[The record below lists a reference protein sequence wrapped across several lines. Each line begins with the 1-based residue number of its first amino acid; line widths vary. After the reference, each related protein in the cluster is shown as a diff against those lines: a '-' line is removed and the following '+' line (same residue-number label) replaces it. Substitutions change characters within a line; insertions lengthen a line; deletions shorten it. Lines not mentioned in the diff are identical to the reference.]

1 MTRKAKI
8 TVTVL
13 LIIAVSI
20 AIGFIYD
27 AIMNAFESKE
37 YPKKH
42 ELIVAAASKK
52 YGVPEEII
60 YAVIKTESD
69 FDKGAESD
77 AGACGLMQLMP
88 ETFTDMTGIRNPS
101 KTVMKDASS
110 NINAGTKYLAYL
122 YERYEN
128 WNTAF
133 AAYNAGLGNVDK
145 WLDDARYSSDGIT
158 LDDIPF
164 TETRNYV
171 RRVNTALD
179 AYKRLY

>member
-1 MTRKAKI
+1 MTRKTKI

-13 LIIAVSI
+13 LIIAISI
-20 AIGFIYD
+20 AVGFIYD
-27 AIMNAFESKE
+27 AIMNAFENKE

-42 ELIVAAASKK
+42 EISVAAASNK

-69 FDKGAESD
+69 FDKNAESD

-88 ETFTDMTGIRNPS
+88 ETFTDMTGIERPT
-101 KTVMKDASS
+101 KIIMKDVTN

-128 WNTAF
+128 WDTVF
-133 AAYNAGLGNVDK
+133 AAYNAGLGNVDD
-145 WLDDARYSSDGIT
+145 WLADKKYSSDGIT
-158 LDDIPF
+158 LDNIPF

-171 RRVNTALD
+171 RKVNTALD
-179 AYKRLY
+179 AYERLY